1 MNSVKWKVYVFFI
14 LLSEAV
20 GIVAGILTREGMQ
33 IYSETVTKPALT
45 PPAIVFPIVWTILY
59 ALMGAGVAGVTLKP
73 QSNERTRG
81 LILYALQLLFNFG
94 WSFIFFN
101 WANYGFAFFWL
112 LILIVLVSLM
122 TDSFFKTDELSGKM
136 QIPYCV
142 WLAFAAYLNL
152 AVWILNIG

>member
-81 LILYALQLLFNFG
+81 LILYALQF
-94 WSFIFFN
+94 
-101 WANYGFAFFWL
+101 Y
-112 LILIVLVSLM
+112 LILAGVLYSSIGRIMDLH
-122 TDSFFKTDELSGKM
+122 FSG
-136 QIPYCV
+136 C
-142 WLAFAAYLNL
+142 
-152 AVWILNIG
+152 